1 MSINQNVSPETTGS
15 KLGKYIKYQRVKRK
29 YSLNEFA
36 RKINVTTSFLL
47 RLERGDYASV
57 SFDIIEK
64 IAIGFE
70 MTVEDFLQKCKV
82 ITSSDKLPPID
93 YYLKEMYQFPKE
105 AIEDFK
111 LLIQLLNVKYKK
123 QITEL
128 KKIHKDYWKK

>member
-1 MSINQNVSPETTGS
+1 MSIDHSVTPITTGF
-15 KLGKYIKYQRVKRK
+15 KIGKYTKYQRVKRK
-29 YSLNEFA
+29 FSLNEFS

-47 RLERGDYASV
+47 RLERGDYSSV

-64 IAIGFE
+64 ISIGFD

-82 ITSSDKLPPID
+82 ISAPHTLPPID
-93 YYLKEMYQFPKE
+93 YYLKEMYQFPDE

-111 LLIQLLNVKYKK
+111 LLIQLLRVKYKK